1 MAKKRQHDDSEEAL
15 TPPTHEMPIPQEA
28 EHQPPTESNNPLME
42 EIQTFMSM
50 RDELAQKLAAE
61 IEATELRLEELKST
75 AASLFPQNVKS
86 TDDKKPKKPKPKAVK
101 EDKGG
106 DSGTEA

>member
-1 MAKKRQHDDSEEAL
+1 MA
-15 TPPTHEMPIPQEA
+15 
-28 EHQPPTESNNPLME
+28 
-42 EIQTFMSM
+42 M

-86 TDDKKPKKPKPKAVK
+86 VDDKKAKKPNPKTVK

-106 DSGTEA
+106 DSASEG